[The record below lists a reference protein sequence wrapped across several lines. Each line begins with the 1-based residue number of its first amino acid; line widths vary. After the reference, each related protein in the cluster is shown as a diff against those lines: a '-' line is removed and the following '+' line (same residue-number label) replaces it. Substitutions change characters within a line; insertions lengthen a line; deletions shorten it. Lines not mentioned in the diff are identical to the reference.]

1 MLHEFMEYRPYH
13 SMEQFRREIGKYV
26 DDQELS
32 RLARYVELTANNSG
46 EQLMKAFLL
55 TVSTTLL
62 LAATDAAQDE
72 SDNRCFRHQ
81 VLVR

>member
-1 MLHEFMEYRPYH
+1 
-13 SMEQFRREIGKYV
+13 
-26 DDQELS
+26 
-32 RLARYVELTANNSG
+32 
-46 EQLMKAFLL
+46 MKAFLL

>member
-1 MLHEFMEYRPYH
+1 
-13 SMEQFRREIGKYV
+13 
-26 DDQELS
+26 
-32 RLARYVELTANNSG
+32 
-46 EQLMKAFLL
+46 MKAFLL

-72 SDNRCFRHQ
+72 SDNRRFRHQ